1 MITMG
6 YNINDIVAFM
16 TSPVATF
23 IDILTEENIFNHWK
37 MSPETAAS
45 FLTKGL
51 FEKDGSLKKYYLE
64 TYGSFRME
72 QILDLISRLGIDLN
86 SSDTFADAT
95 EFLNILEG
103 ANEFSNFGRL
113 LGVNQGIKTTKI
125 DLQKFENTFK
135 CMFND
140 RYEKADLTDD
150 QRSQFKAFGE
160 LDVKKWFKD
169 ASYRKEVSDLYNQIK
184 KCINI
189 FEIFEHIE
197 QFDAIRQLY
206 DFTFVA
212 EGDTTIKSKSFNTI
226 ISKLISDNPY
236 VTKQYQKNLLRE
248 IDSAFINKFIQ
259 NQNYTIPIPDNVKV
273 LTSEAAL
280 INSNSSSLKLN
291 NRASIASFK
300 YLMESKIVPDL
311 KNGIIYTLDK
321 DGNPKTV
328 TNSKLLSNLF
338 IQSLRTGEDGGVD
351 LLQSDIDMNLID
363 KSLITQKKYQKYSY
377 ALQELGSIQVSEGLT
392 LADLFQLYNLIVNKN
407 RYGSKR
413 LSTLFN
419 KIVSS
424 DSSAI
429 INKYYQY
436 LGELDYNGAVR
447 FDFESDSNDTSGTLV
462 LNYKDLLIQAASFV
476 KSTKGQQ
483 DPYVYTIENGIM
495 TLFKK
500 EGKIYL
506 PVNEYMPRQSGES
519 DDDYQERLVNE
530 KNYFI
535 LGGRLSDML
544 IQKLEVIRKLQDTDK
559 ILSYL
564 RDFTRRGLLDIQKSC
579 E

>member
-51 FEKDGSLKKYYLE
+51 FEKGGGLKKYYLE
-64 TYGSFRME
+64 TYGTFKMQ
-72 QILDLISRLGIDLN
+72 QILDLMNRLGLLD
-86 SSDTFADAT
+86 SEDTFADTT

-113 LGVNQGIKTTKI
+113 LGANQGIKTTKV

-135 CMFND
+135 RMFSD

-150 QRSQFKAFGE
+150 QRLQFRAFGE
-160 LDVKKWFKD
+160 LDVKKWFSN
-169 ASYRKEVSDLYNQIK
+169 ANYRKKVSDMYNQIK

-206 DFTFVA
+206 DFTFTA
-212 EGDTTIKSKSFNTI
+212 ENDATIKSKSFNTI
-226 ISKLISDNPY
+226 ISKVISENPY
-236 VTKQYQKNLLRE
+236 ITEQYQKNLLRE
-248 IDSAFINKFIQ
+248 IDGAFINKFIQ
-259 NQNYTIPIPDNVKV
+259 DQNYTIPMPRDAKV
-273 LTSEAAL
+273 LTGEGAL
-280 INSNSSSLKLN
+280 INSNSDSLKLN

-321 DGNPKTV
+321 DDNPKTI
-328 TNSKLLSNLF
+328 TNSSLLSNLF
-338 IQSLRTGEDGGVD
+338 IQSLRTGEDGGID

-377 ALQELGSIQVSEGLT
+377 ALQELGNVQVTEDLT

-413 LSTLFN
+413 LSTLFS

-436 LGELDYNGAVR
+436 LGELDYEGTVR
-447 FDFESDSNDTSGTLV
+447 FDFESDLNDNPNTLV
-462 LNYKDLLIQAASFV
+462 LNYKDLLVQAAPFV
-476 KSTKGQQ
+476 KTTKGQQ

-506 PVNEYMPRQSGES
+506 PVNEYMPRYSGES
-519 DDDYQERLVNE
+519 DDDYQERLINE
-530 KNYFI
+530 KNYFV
-535 LGGRLSDML
+535 LGGRLSDIL
-544 IQKLEVIRKLQDTDK
+544 IQKLEVIRKLKDTDK